1 MKRIKLTKFRTAFVL
16 IFLAFSFNVSLSQDF
31 KLNNLKST
39 LSVFGTSSLHDWE
52 VKATNLKGAITLT
65 TSEELQIQ
73 KLYIEVL
80 AESLKSGKN
89 AMDKNTYKALKTVE
103 FKTITFQ
110 LAKIQETSKIQ
121 DNVFNIKVIGD
132 LTIAG
137 VTKRIP
143 ISFKLQLNDNTLIL
157 IGEKDLEMTDY
168 GIEPP
173 KALFGTITTGNKISI
188 KFNTV
193 MAKS

>member
-1 MKRIKLTKFRTAFVL
+1 MRRIKPTYFRTAFIL
-16 IFLAFSFNVSLSQDF
+16 ILLAFSFNISHSQDY

-52 VKATNLKGAITLT
+52 EKATNLKGSMTLPI
-65 TSEELQIQ
+65 SENLQIQ
-73 KLYIEVL
+73 KLFIEVL

-89 AMDKNTYKALKTVE
+89 AMDKNTYKALKTDE

-110 LAKIQETSKIQ
+110 LTEIQNISMVQ
-121 DNVFNIKVIGD
+121 DKVFSVKVLGD

-137 VTKRIP
+137 VTKRVP
-143 ISFKLQLNDNTLIL
+143 VNFKLHFIDDSIVL
-157 IGEKDLEMTDY
+157 IGEKDIEMTDY
-168 GIEPP
+168 NIEPP
-173 KALFGTITTGNKISI
+173 KALFGTITTGNKITI

-193 MAKS
+193 MVK